1 MCFKYIHFRYC
12 LEEWFMIMILAR
24 VYAKK
29 NLPEP
34 NPIKIE
40 ISKEC
45 TLKELYAKAY
55 EMFFNNINTTIDDLM
70 LGDSSGTP
78 ITICDNEEWTVRKYY
93 QSNNFQPSRHKLYII
108 AKVKVHI
115 N

>member
-1 MCFKYIHFRYC
+1 MCFKYYTFQ
-12 LEEWFMIMILAR
+12 ILLGGM
-24 VYAKK
+24 VYDNDSSKGICKK

-70 LGDSSGTP
+70 LGDSSDTP